1 MANKSKSNVASVQQP
16 TFKLTELAYSLRI
29 ITNDYEFWCNKQI
42 PSDDS
47 E

>member
-1 MANKSKSNVASVQQP
+1 MANKSKSNVASVQQS

-42 PSDDS
+42 PSDDT